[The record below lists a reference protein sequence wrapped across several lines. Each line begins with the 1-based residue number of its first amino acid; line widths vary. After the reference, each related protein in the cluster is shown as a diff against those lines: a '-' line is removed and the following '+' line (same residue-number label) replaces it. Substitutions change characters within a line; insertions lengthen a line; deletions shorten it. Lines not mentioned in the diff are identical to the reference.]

1 MVYVVNTY
9 GYGSFGDDAHVETLR
24 HSLAETWSS
33 AAIVVNRMDTIPFS
47 PDRQEAVVLGGGGIL
62 YRHTYDGGLDSL
74 KHFLRYPA
82 AAQKFGKKT
91 LALSIG
97 VQGPLQS
104 EHIAAYVDVLDS
116 MTLMTARDSRTAAI
130 LREAGVSAPVLESAD
145 LSYCVPLPEPP
156 QKREHR
162 TKPILGVA
170 ASQPDRGVIYEESP
184 GFEDHV
190 LAAIGEL
197 SDDFDIRFYYFD
209 RRTDGAIPAR
219 WKGAHSTSSYDPSH
233 AKGVNRFIRAM
244 GESDLFLT
252 SRLHG
257 VIFCARLGIP
267 CVSIGAPG
275 EKVERESQSLGNRFH
290 LTYSA
295 SAGEIVANLRGAWA
309 IREQT
314 AKSLA
319 AAAGQRETMSRKT
332 LDALHACN

>member
-1 MVYVVNTY
+1 MVYVVNTC
-9 GYGSFGDDAHVETLR
+9 GYGSFGDDVHVETLR
-24 HSLAETWSS
+24 HSLAETWPSS
-33 AAIVVNRMDTIPFS
+33 KIVINRMDTIPFS

-62 YRHTYDGGLDSL
+62 YRHTCAGGQDSL

-97 VQGPLQS
+97 VQGALKP
-104 EHIAAYVDVLDS
+104 EHIEPYIDVLDA
-116 MTLMTARDSRTAAI
+116 MTLLTARDYRTAGI

-145 LSYCVPLPEPP
+145 LSYCVPLPEPR
-156 QKREHR
+156 KRENR
-162 TKPILGVA
+162 TKPVLGVA
-170 ASQPDRGVIYEESP
+170 ASQPDKGVIYEESR
-184 GFEDHV
+184 GFEDRV

-197 SDDFDIRFYYFD
+197 SDDFDIRFYSFD
-209 RRTDGAIPAR
+209 RRTDGAIPSK
-219 WKGAHSTSSYDPSH
+219 WEGSQSTSRYDPSH
-233 AKGVNRFIRAM
+233 AEGVNRFISAI

-275 EKVERESQSLGNRFH
+275 EKVERESKSLGNPFH
-290 LTYSA
+290 LPYSA
-295 SAGEIVANLRGAWA
+295 NAGEIVESLRSAWTE
-309 IREQT
+309 REQT
-314 AKSLA
+314 AQALKT
-319 AAAGQRETMSRKT
+319 AAGQRERLSRKT